1 MPDSEV
7 IGLIPC
13 GGYATR
19 IAPLPCSKEILPVG
33 LQKNEIG
40 LLHPKV
46 VSHYLLDLFR
56 RGGVRKAFFILR
68 RGKWDIPDYYGDGA
82 SFGMDLG
89 YLIAALPYGHP
100 YTLDQ
105 AYPFVKGKRVALGFP
120 DILLGPA
127 DAFRKALNRQ
137 SETKADL
144 VLGLYRIHQAGF
156 SDMVAIDRD
165 GRVREVIPKPCE
177 RNLKLGWMFAVWTA
191 TFTDFLH
198 DYLAVP
204 RTSAQLPGTQLPEE
218 LTVGHVIQA
227 GVREGIKTQSI
238 FFRRHGY
245 LDIGSP
251 EGLLKASAV
260 HRQSESNESL
270 DMNRGGKAR

>member
-1 MPDSEV
+1 MPDSEA

-13 GGYATR
+13 GGYASR
-19 IAPLPCSKEILPVG
+19 ISPLPCSKEILPVG
-33 LQKNEIG
+33 LQESEPG
-40 LLHPKV
+40 LSRPKV
-46 VSHYLLDLFR
+46 VSHYLLDRFR
-56 RGGVRKAFFILR
+56 VAGVRTAFFVLR
-68 RGKWDIPDYYGDGA
+68 RGKWDIPDYYGDGS
-82 SFGMDLG
+82 SFGMNLG
-89 YLIAALPYGHP
+89 YLVAALPYGPP

-105 AYPFVKGKRVALGFP
+105 AYPFVRDKRVALGFP

-127 DAFRKALNRQ
+127 DAFRQALNRL

-156 SDMVAIDRD
+156 SDMVAVDRD

-177 RNLKLGWMFAVWTA
+177 KNLKLGWMFAVWTA

-204 RTSAQLPGTQLPEE
+204 RTSAQKPDAHLPEE

-227 GVREGIKTQSI
+227 GVRDGIHTQSV

-245 LDIGSP
+245 LDIGSA
-251 EGLLKASAV
+251 EGLQQVYQGQWPGIS
-260 HRQSESNESL
+260 QE
-270 DMNRGGKAR
+270 